1 MAKKNNDTQRQ
12 PNGKFAK
19 GNKIGNR
26 FTSDNQPPPENISK
40 GRQEQIAEDKEIEKS
55 AEILKRILSEE
66 VENKKTGEILT
77 KKEAMLY
84 GLLAKAIKDNDLRAI
99 ELILKIIGEFD
110 NKITLESNGLNI
122 FVADDEHKK
131 MLEDL

>member
-1 MAKKNNDTQRQ
+1 MAKKNKETRRTND
-12 PNGKFAK
+12 GKFAK
-19 GNKIGNR
+19 GNKEGKK
-26 FTSDNQPPPENISK
+26 FTTTYQPTNEAKSQ
-40 GRQEQIAEDKEIEKS
+40 GRQEEIAEKKEIEKS

-84 GLLAKAIKDNDLRAI
+84 GLLAKAIKDNDLKAI

-110 NKITLESNGLNI
+110 NKITLESNGLKI